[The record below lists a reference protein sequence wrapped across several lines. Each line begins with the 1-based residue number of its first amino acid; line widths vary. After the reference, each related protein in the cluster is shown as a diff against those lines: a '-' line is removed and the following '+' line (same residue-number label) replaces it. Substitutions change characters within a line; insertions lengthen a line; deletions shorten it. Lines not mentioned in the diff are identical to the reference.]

1 MQREIV
7 ARVKLHVCRKLFI
20 KNSNMKFLALFI
32 SNKHVSETN
41 RKLLILYSSVV
52 LYIDKAIQLGMQSL
66 HRQLQLILI
75 CMLTPSLQCH
85 AVHVRVLITSCA
97 RLQSADL
104 ILHIY

>member
-1 MQREIV
+1 MQREIL

-75 CMLTPSLQCH
+75 CVLTPSH
-85 AVHVRVLITSCA
+85 AGPCCACACLDYVLCKTPIC
-97 RLQSADL
+97 
-104 ILHIY
+104 